1 MEMDDLS
8 SGMET
13 PHLLHPRL
21 SSPGNPWNLK
31 TIGDC
36 FLSFFYSCWKCKSSH
51 IIAASRYLDI
61 GEVVEMDREYWYG
74 QRMDF
79 WDEIIVD

>member
-1 MEMDDLS
+1 MIVFCLFFTAVENVN
-8 SGMET
+8 
-13 PHLLHPRL
+13 LLIL
-21 SSPGNPWNLK
+21 
-31 TIGDC
+31 I
-36 FLSFFYSCWKCKSSH
+36 

>member
-1 MEMDDLS
+1 MEMDDFS

-13 PHLLHPRL
+13 PHLLHPLL
-21 SSPGNPWNLK
+21 SSPGSPWNLK

-36 FLSFFYSCWKCKSSH
+36 FTLKMLILTSH
-51 IIAASRYLDI
+51 IIASSRYLDI